1 MFIFGL
7 IVHILLVGVGALIGY
22 LIKLAVDFEYKQK
35 KKEQREELKNED

>member
-7 IVHILLVGVGALIGY
+7 IVHILLVCVGVLIGY

-35 KKEQREELKNED
+35 KEQREELKNED